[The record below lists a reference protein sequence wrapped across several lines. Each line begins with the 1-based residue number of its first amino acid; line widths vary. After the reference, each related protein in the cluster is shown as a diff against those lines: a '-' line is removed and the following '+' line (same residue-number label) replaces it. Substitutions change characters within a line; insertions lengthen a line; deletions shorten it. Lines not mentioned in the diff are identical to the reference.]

1 MSFNFKKIKTSRKNI
16 NRKEP
21 FSQRPANFPDSK
33 LDSFSQNFD
42 SLLMLFDQKADNLIA
57 MTGST
62 GSYQIERKLIAKTI
76 LEQINKGDLKGI
88 QLINEMD
95 EDLLLFSKDI
105 EYTTKK
111 LQWLQ
116 NELNKMDPD
125 NVKNDADRIYKNREK
140 NIY

>member
-21 FSQRPANFPDSK
+21 FSQRPANFPDYK

-42 SLLMLFDQKADNLIA
+42 SLLMLFDQKADKLIA

-62 GSYQIERKLIAKTI
+62 GSYQNQRKLIAKSI
-76 LEQINKGDLKGI
+76 LEQINKGDLKGMQI
-88 QLINEMD
+88 INDLD
-95 EDLLLFSKDI
+95 EDLLIASKDI
-105 EYTTKK
+105 EDDTKK

-116 NELNKMDPD
+116 TELNKMDPN
-125 NVKNDADRIYKNREK
+125 NVKIDVKRIRDKIDK
-140 NIY
+140 